1 MPLENNIRHEQVNEI
16 ISNNPGFLVRNG
28 IAIFI
33 ILLAGILCVCSF
45 VKYPDVITAPAKL
58 AAINAPKEIKTKL
71 AARLIQLSA
80 TENIEV
86 KQGDVL
92 GYLESTANHQYIINL
107 SKNIDNIAFEIQ
119 HTQVLQAISNLN
131 KFINQC
137 FVVSLLGNIS
147 IF

>member
-1 MPLENNIRHEQVNEI
+1 MPNELNRHEQVNEI

-33 ILLAGILCVCSF
+33 VLLFGILSICNF
-45 VKYPDVITAPAKL
+45 VKYPDIITTPAKL
-58 AAINAPKEIKTKL
+58 TAINAPKEIKTKL

-80 TENIEV
+80 TENLDV

-107 SKNIDNIAFEIQ
+107 SSNIETMPNPQPEKEKKIILP
-119 HTQVLQAISNLN
+119 T
-131 KFINQC
+131 
-137 FVVSLLGNIS
+137 
-147 IF
+147 